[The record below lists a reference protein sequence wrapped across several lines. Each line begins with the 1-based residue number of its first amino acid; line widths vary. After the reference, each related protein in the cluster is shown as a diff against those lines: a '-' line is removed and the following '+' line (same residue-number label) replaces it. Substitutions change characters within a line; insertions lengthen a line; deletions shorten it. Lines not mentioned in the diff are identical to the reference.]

1 MSTTAKQQ
9 TNTARPPIVREYEVG
24 GKKYIV
30 SATTK
35 TGATE
40 DAATKLRRLIRNE
53 ILRKDEK

>member
-9 TNTARPPIVREYEVG
+9 TNKTRPPIVREYEVG

-35 TGATE
+35 AGATE
-40 DAATKLRRLIRNE
+40 DAATKLRRLIRKE
-53 ILRKDEK
+53 ITKKAEK